1 MSADLCTRG
10 DVFRLGVPRGNLQS
24 VSREVASTNASTNTF
39 ELNGHGFEDGDTV
52 TVRAV
57 EGGSLA
63 APLVEGTTYYVKRT
77 DGSRFQLAA
86 TSGGAAIDITTT
98 GTSMLVTTEPPI
110 ADLITAVS
118 QWMYDMLPAHAR
130 FESINDVPMVLRV
143 TCAEV
148 VGKKAMALVGHT
160 SESVDQYELAA
171 KAKCE
176 RWATGLPNRASG
188 DVVADTNLSVRSALS
203 ATVEDSR
210 GWGSGS
216 IP

>member
-1 MSADLCTRG
+1 M
-10 DVFRLGVPRGNLQS
+10 FRLGVPRGNLQS
-24 VSREVASTNASTNTF
+24 TSHEVASVNISTNTL
-39 ELNGHGFEDGDTV
+39 ELDGHGFEDGDAV
-52 TVRAV
+52 TVRAA
-57 EGGSLA
+57 EGGWLA
-63 APLVEGTTYYVKRT
+63 SPLVEGTTYYVKRT
-77 DGSRFQLAA
+77 DGSRFQLAE
-86 TSGGAAIDITTT
+86 TSGGAAID
-98 GTSMLVTTEPPI
+98 VTTVSASMFVTIEPPI

-130 FESINDVPMVLRV
+130 FESIDDVPMVLRV

-148 VGKKAMALVGHT
+148 VGKKAMALVGHV

-176 RWATGLPNRASG
+176 RWALGIPNRAAG
-188 DVVADTNLSVRSALS
+188 DVVANTNLAVRSALS
-203 ATVEDSR
+203 TTAGDPR

>member
-24 VSREVASTNASTNTF
+24 ISRGVAATNTSTNTF
-39 ELNGHGFEDGDTV
+39 ELDGHGFEDGDTV
-52 TVRAV
+52 SVRAA

-77 DGSRFQLAA
+77 DGSRFQLAT
-86 TSGGAAIDITTT
+86 TSGGAAIDVTTT
-98 GTSMLVTTEPPI
+98 GTSMVVVAEPPI

-130 FESINDVPMVLRV
+130 FESINDVPMILRV

-176 RWATGLPNRASG
+176 RWATGLPNRATG
-188 DVVADTNLSVRSALS
+188 DVVAPANLAVRSSLTTTAS
-203 ATVEDSR
+203 DSR